1 MVTTDTTIS
10 AHDTDPND
18 AAEARDPGRAPAPLS
33 AEQWVER
40 FKVGWRAGGGPGAF
54 AAHFRPMLA
63 PDVRLVQPQLPPL
76 QGFEAFKESFVEPTF
91 ALIPDIHGE
100 VERWAADEGQTG
112 QGTIYIELTLHGTIG
127 RRALSFRACDRLSMR
142 DGVAIER
149 ESYFDPAPL
158 LSAVLRSPSAWPRFV
173 RLQLGARRR
182 RSSSSAARARSASA

>member
-1 MVTTDTTIS
+1 MSTTSTTI
-10 AHDTDPND
+10 
-18 AAEARDPGRAPAPLS
+18 AANETGQSDHAGARNPSRAQTRLS

-40 FKVGWRAGGGPGAF
+40 FKVGWRAGDGPDAF
-54 AAHFRPMLA
+54 AEHFRPMLA

-76 QGFEAFKESFVEPTF
+76 HGFEAFKESFVKPTF

-100 VERWAADEGQTG
+100 VERWAADEQGTE

-173 RLQLGARRR
+173 RLQLGALRLRLA
-182 RSSSSAARARSASA
+182 SPRARS